1 MPFQE
6 ASSQIE
12 PLLFQ
17 MKQYKNL
24 TKSTIEI
31 LPSSGQTDYTAHRRC
46 IFTLPYASLISL
58 EDLAFHFEFHP
69 ISPELHQPVG
79 GNGEPSPVYR
89 VLPPKDVA
97 SLIAE
102 IDIKINGQTIQHLTR
117 YNDIVNLLNT
127 FERPGTAKNV
137 LQGFNP
143 GYRKQR
149 GDNGQHIELAGV
161 DYTLNTAATP
171 PAVIPFK
178 KNVHQKYVINHW
190 YGLFGKRGKEVSS
203 NFIDTNMLGEVTI
216 AFVFASPSVCIKSQG
231 TLREVQAAGGQT
243 LSLANTPTTT
253 APFWDDNG
261 ATPPVITAA
270 GTANKLAYEAWY
282 NATQTNTGYIIKNAK
297 MSMVRYNLPG
307 AYSEAVRSHLSNG
320 SPYQIAFNHYEIHSA
335 NCEANSGNLRWN
347 ENSRDIK
354 GLLAFFNNTNRD
366 TGTGSDYNEAVNSSA
381 YFVYD
386 NPIHHESQFQIGSVK
401 MPQNKLNTI
410 DCFLELTRGLPG
422 VRGNN
427 TDMDL
432 SYIQHNLQS
441 TVEGWTE
448 KSFMAYLSLEW
459 TEGMTDLANDGKKL
473 LSGLSSEQLP
483 ISCVYF
489 YDNDQ
494 GFRGA
499 TAATQ
504 YKWNKSVNV
513 MSLTT
518 RLLVIENGQNVHV
531 EI

>member
-58 EDLAFHFEFHP
+58 EDLAFHFEFQP
-69 ISPELHQPVG
+69 ISPELYPPVG
-79 GNGEPSPVYR
+79 GPGSPAPVYR
-89 VLPPKDVA
+89 VIAPKDVA

-127 FERPGTAKNV
+127 FERPGTAKSV
-137 LQGFNP
+137 LQGFMP
-143 GYRKQR
+143 GYRKQK
-149 GDNGQHIELAGV
+149 GVNGQHIEIVGHNYLPGTGGV
-161 DYTLNTAATP
+161 A
-171 PAVIPFK
+171 FQ
-178 KNVHQKYVINHW
+178 KNVAQKYVINHW

-216 AFVFASPSVCIKSQG
+216 AFVFASPSVCIKSLG
-231 TLREVQAAGGQT
+231 TLTDVQAHGGQDV
-243 LSLANTPTTT
+243 SLADAPTNT
-253 APFWDDNG
+253 APFFEESS
-261 ATPPVITAA
+261 PVTNPKTLSAA
-270 GTANKLAYEAWY
+270 GEANKKAYEAWL
-282 NATQTNTGYIIKNAK
+282 NATQTNTGYTIKNAK

-335 NCEANSGNLRWN
+335 NCEANNGNIRWN

-354 GLLAFFNNTNRD
+354 GLLAFFNNTTRD
-366 TGTGSDYNEAVNSSA
+366 TGTGSDYNISLNSSE
-381 YFVYD
+381 YFLYD

-432 SYIQHNLQS
+432 SYTSHNLLS

-494 GFRGA
+494 SFRGA